1 MNIRIP
7 EKKSAEKP
15 KREIQPNEDVDEYC
29 LGDKVRHCK
38 FGEGVIVFVDN
49 LGGKAKV
56 AFPDLG
62 IKEFLLAYANLEKI

>member
-1 MNIRIP
+1 MP
-7 EKKSAEKP
+7 EKPSV
-15 KREIQPNEDVDEYC
+15 EIQPKEDVDEYA

-49 LGGKAKV
+49 VAGKAKV

-62 IKEFLLAYANLEKI
+62 IKEFLLAYANLEKL